1 MIGDFNYVAIP
12 SNAPHKAAAL
22 ALANLLLEPEFQAAQ
37 ILPENGF
44 GLGYAIDVNRVTDSA
59 ALAALEAASTKLGD
73 SATPASD
80 LANSLVGD
88 AAPEYQ
94 NLIEQGWL
102 ENVLQK

>member
-1 MIGDFNYVAIP
+1 M
-12 SNAPHKAAAL
+12 
-22 ALANLLLEPEFQAAQ
+22 LANLLLDPEFQAAQ

-44 GLGYAIDVNRVTDSA
+44 GLGFAIDVTRVTDSS
-59 ALAALEAASTKLGD
+59 ALSALQSASTKLGD

-88 AAPEYQ
+88 SAAEYQ
-94 NLIEQGWL
+94 NLVEQGWL